1 MEEILKELQGKNM
14 TKNKLFEFLSTAI
27 GGTTTTATTTATAI
41 GGGTVTATVATTT
54 TTTAATAETAKIKP
68 KKQCEACMKNIKTL
82 DLHYKK
88 SPTCLKWNNSENVHL
103 QKGIHL
109 IIDEILENSISIN
122 GKLECKFCN
131 KTFVNNGNLHKH
143 FNNSTICNR
152 LAHQEFKQ
160 RFNAL

>member
-27 GGTTTTATTTATAI
+27 GGTTTTETTTAA
-41 GGGTVTATVATTT
+41 TT
-54 TTTAATAETAKIKP
+54 TTTAATTTEKAKIKP

-88 SPTCLKWNNSENVHL
+88 SPACLKWNNSENVHL

>member
-27 GGTTTTATTTATAI
+27 GTGTGTGTGGTTT
-41 GGGTVTATVATTT
+41 VAS
-54 TTTAATAETAKIKP
+54 TAATTAAKIKP
-68 KKQCEACMKNIKTL
+68 KKQCEACMKNVKTL
-82 DLHYKK
+82 ELHYKK
-88 SPTCLKWNNSENVHL
+88 SPTCLKWNNSENVEL

-109 IIDEILENSISIN
+109 IIDEILQDSISVD

-160 RFNAL
+160 KFNGL

>member
-1 MEEILKELQGKNM
+1 MDKLMDKSDKSIDEILKELQGKNL
-14 TKNKLFEFLSTAI
+14 TKDKLFDFLSNAI
-27 GGTTTTATTTATAI
+27 GAK
-41 GGGTVTATVATTT
+41 
-54 TTTAATAETAKIKP
+54 ET
-68 KKQCEACMKNIKTL
+68 KKQCNGCMKKVKTL
-82 DLHYKK
+82 EQHYKK
-88 SPTCLKWNNSENVHL
+88 SPACLKWNNSENVDL

-109 IIDEILENSISIN
+109 IIDELLESSISID

-160 RFNAL
+160 KFNAL

>member
-27 GGTTTTATTTATAI
+27 GGTTTTATETAATT
-41 GGGTVTATVATTT
+41 TTT
-54 TTTAATAETAKIKP
+54 TTTAATTTEKAKIKP

>member
-27 GGTTTTATTTATAI
+27 GTGTETTKTTGTGTTGTTT
-41 GGGTVTATVATTT
+41 
-54 TTTAATAETAKIKP
+54 KIKP
-68 KKQCEACMKNIKTL
+68 KKQCEGCMKNVKTL
-82 DLHYKK
+82 ELHYKK
-88 SPTCLKWNNSENVHL
+88 SPACLKWNNSENVEL

-109 IIDEILENSISIN
+109 IIDEILQDSISVD

-160 RFNAL
+160 KFNDL